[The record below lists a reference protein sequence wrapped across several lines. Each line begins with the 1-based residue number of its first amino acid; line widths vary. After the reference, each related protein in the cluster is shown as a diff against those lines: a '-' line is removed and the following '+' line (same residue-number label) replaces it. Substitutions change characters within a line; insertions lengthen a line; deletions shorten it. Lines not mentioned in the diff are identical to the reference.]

1 MKREL
6 FICTAL
12 AAVVLA
18 IPFTCDA
25 GEECWFDLENCSMCK
40 HLVAEKGLLENM
52 EWENYVIADGML
64 SVTHVAPGYEE
75 AYGRCMHN
83 MEQTGQQLMTG
94 QQMYLCG
101 FCQSYGGLHMAG
113 AHFETIE
120 TGVGDIDLVT
130 SSDTEVAEMIRVHAQ
145 RTIDEYNAMLAEE
158 HAPGAPGQI
167 EFNE

>member
-6 FICTAL
+6 IICTAL

-25 GEECWFDLENCSMCK
+25 GDECWFDLENCSMCK

-113 AHFETIE
+113 AQFETVE
-120 TGVGDIDLVT
+120 TGVGQIDLVT
-130 SSDTEVAEMIRVHAQ
+130 SSDPEVVEMIRIHAQ
-145 RTIDEYNAMLAEE
+145 RTIDEYNAMLAEG
-158 HAPGAPGQI
+158 HAPGAPGKL
-167 EFNE
+167 ELNE